1 MTNTEHGFKFNV
13 VIEEDE
19 DGGYVAEVPS
29 LPGCH
34 TQGDTHE
41 EVLKNIKEAISLYI
55 ETIGARI
62 PPEYMERELIEVIV

>member
-1 MTNTEHGFKFNV
+1 MAEAEHGFKFNV
-13 VIEEDE
+13 VIEQDE
-19 DGGYVAEVPS
+19 DGGYIAEVPS

-34 TQGDTHE
+34 TQGDTPE

>member
-1 MTNTEHGFKFNV
+1 MTEAEHGFRFNV

-34 TQGDTHE
+34 TQGDTQE
-41 EVLKNIKEAISLYI
+41 EVLKNIKEAISLSI
-55 ETIGARI
+55 EPLKI
-62 PPEYMERELIEVIV
+62 

>member
-1 MTNTEHGFKFNV
+1 MTDTEHGFKFNV

-19 DGGYVAEVPS
+19 DGGYIAEVPS

-34 TQGDTHE
+34 TQGDTSE

-55 ETIGARI
+55 ETMGARI

>member
-1 MTNTEHGFKFNV
+1 MTADEHGFRFNV
-13 VIEEDE
+13 VIAEDE

-34 TQGDTHE
+34 TQGDTQE

-55 ETIGARI
+55 EPLKI
-62 PPEYMERELIEVIV
+62 

>member
-1 MTNTEHGFKFNV
+1 MTEAEHGFRFNV

-19 DGGYVAEVPS
+19 DGGYIAEVPS

-34 TQGDTHE
+34 TQGDTPE

-62 PPEYMERELIEVIV
+62 PPEYMEKEFIEVIV

>member
-1 MTNTEHGFKFNV
+1 MPDTEHGFKFNV

-19 DGGYVAEVPS
+19 DGGYIAEVPS

-34 TQGDTHE
+34 TQGDTPE

>member
-1 MTNTEHGFKFNV
+1 MTDTEHGFKFNV

-19 DGGYVAEVPS
+19 DGGYIAEVPS

-34 TQGDTHE
+34 TQGDTPE

>member
-1 MTNTEHGFKFNV
+1 MTAEEHGFRFNV

-34 TQGDTHE
+34 TQGDTQE